1 MDNIGILDILKNF
14 HLISGFR
21 VSIHDTEFNEI
32 YAYPSR
38 LSPYCAAIQQDR
50 ENRRLCLET
59 DARVFRKVKET
70 GEVAVYSC
78 PHGLCEAVAPIY
90 NYGIL
95 SGYLMMG
102 QVCTDKDKLTP
113 LLQKKLGEGREDAK
127 KIIDSVRQVPPE
139 IINSYISIMTVIA
152 EYVTQTNRLAPRGG
166 DIAPKIQEYL
176 NKNYPSKITLPE
188 LSERF
193 GCSQSLI
200 IKTFKKQYGVTVMEA
215 LFEIRMKNAAN
226 LLLTSPYSVK
236 QIAADCGFPDQ
247 NYFSKAF
254 SGRFG
259 LSPTAYRK
267 QGIT

>member
-14 HLISGFR
+14 HRISGFR
-21 VSIHDTEFNEI
+21 VSIHDTEFNEV
-32 YAYPSR
+32 YAYPTQ

-50 ENRRLCLET
+50 ENRILCLET

-70 GEVAVYSC
+70 GEVAVYNC

-102 QVCTDKDKLTP
+102 QVCTDKEKLTP
-113 LLQKKLGEGREDAK
+113 LLQKRLGEERDNTE
-127 KIIDSVRQVPPE
+127 KIIASIRQVPSE
-139 IINSYISIMTVIA
+139 MIDSYISIMTVIA
-152 EYVTQTNRLAPRGG
+152 QYATFTNRLAPRGG
-166 DIAPKIQEYL
+166 DIALKIQEYL
-176 NKNYPSKITLPE
+176 NKNYPSKITLPQ

-200 IKTFKKQYGVTVMEA
+200 IKAFKKQYGVTVMEA
-215 LFEIRMKNAAN
+215 LFEIRMKNAAQR
-226 LLLTSPYSVK
+226 LLASSFSVN
-236 QIAADCGFPDQ
+236 QIARDCGFPDQ

-254 SGRFG
+254 SRRFG
-259 LSPTAYRK
+259 LSPSAYRK
-267 QGIT
+267 QSIT